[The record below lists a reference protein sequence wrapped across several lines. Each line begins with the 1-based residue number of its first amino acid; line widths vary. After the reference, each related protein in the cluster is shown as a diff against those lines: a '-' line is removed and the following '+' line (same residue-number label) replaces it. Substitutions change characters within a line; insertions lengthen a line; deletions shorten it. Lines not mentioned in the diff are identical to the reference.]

1 MRNNDNI
8 NFYYCVKRKKLLKG
22 FCFNILVA
30 SWNLDYTKRANFKIK
45 MLPGK
50 KVFWNTG
57 LFVAREQTGIMC
69 KNYTSFLSF
78 PQSFVVLFV
87 KTGICLEQPWGHWQ
101 HLLAID
107 SNWNQ
112 PPFPHRSA
120 CIFSRSGNRNWDV
133 VKCFFPRLWPGAS
146 EFFFFTSSPIF
157 ILWRTLIKP
166 SNWPRICSLTT
177 AIQSRGHTDAQMPSE
192 FALEKTELSRERVKA
207 WNHPLCVHHLSTP
220 QLFPSNHFSFHC
232 SHSKDA
238 PALCI
243 QSEWD
248 EKWQAGGVG
257 RLSALN
263 PFGCSSTGYTG
274 APLVPLQGE
283 NRTSRGNFSQLS

>member
-1 MRNNDNI
+1 MRNKDNI

-50 KVFWNTG
+50 EVFWNTG
-57 LFVAREQTGIMC
+57 LFVAREQTGIC
-69 KNYTSFLSF
+69 AKIIPPFWVFL
-78 PQSFVVLFV
+78 SFVVLFV

-112 PPFPHRSA
+112 PPFPLRSA
-120 CIFSRSGNRNWDV
+120 CIFSRSGNKNWDV
-133 VKCFFPRLWPGAS
+133 VERSFPRVCLVLLNS
-146 EFFFFTSSPIF
+146 FFHILTYIYF
-157 ILWRTLIKP
+157 IENINENL
-166 SNWPRICSLTT
+166 
-177 AIQSRGHTDAQMPSE
+177 QTDP
-192 FALEKTELSRERVKA
+192 FALSLQPFRAEATQVHVAFRVCSRKTELSKERVKA
-207 WNHPLCVHHLSTP
+207 WNHSLCAHHLSAP

-232 SHSKDA
+232 SCSKEA
-238 PALCI
+238 SALCI

-248 EKWQAGGVG
+248 EKSPRQAEGAGHLPV
-257 RLSALN
+257 LN
-263 PFGCSSTGYTG
+263 PFGCSSTGSTG

-283 NRTSRGNFSQLS
+283 NRTSTDNFSWLS